1 MDTSSINA
9 LRVENLTI
17 SYGSNVVLKD
27 LRFAIKKGET
37 VAIIGRSG
45 CGKSTLLR
53 GLAALQLIDRGEIW
67 LSTRKVLDAGSL
79 MVRGWE
85 IRREVVFVPQG
96 PSLLPHM
103 TVRNNVT
110 LPLAVVRGL
119 NTRHAMSVAEDIA
132 NQLGVHDQLDSYP
145 EELSGGQLQRVQLA
159 RAMVL
164 NPKVLLLDEVTAS
177 LDPLTIE
184 DVVQA
189 LFAVRSLPGGAEC
202 AIVIVTHF
210 LGFARTFADRIV
222 FLHGGAIL
230 EEGEAKTFFESPRC
244 EETREFVRAAHWLM

>member
-1 MDTSSINA
+1 MNA
-9 LRVENLTI
+9 LRVENLTT
-17 SYGSNVVLKD
+17 SYGDNVVLRD
-27 LRFAIKKGET
+27 LRFAVAKGET

-53 GLAALQLIDRGEIW
+53 SLAALQLLDKGEIW
-67 LSTRKVLDAGSL
+67 LGTRRVVDAGSL
-79 MVRGWE
+79 TVAGWE
-85 IRREVVFVPQG
+85 IRRDVVLVPQG

-103 TVRNNVT
+103 TVHDNVA
-110 LPLAVVRGL
+110 LPLVVVRGL
-119 NTRHAMSVAEDIA
+119 RHRDAMSVAEKIA
-132 NQLGVHDQLDSYP
+132 IQLGVHDQLRSYP

-164 NPKVLLLDEVTAS
+164 NPGVLLLDEVTAS

-202 AIVIVTHF
+202 AIVVVTHL
-210 LGFARTFADRIV
+210 LGFAKTFADRIV
-222 FLHGGAIL
+222 FLHGAAIF
-230 EEGEAKTFFESPRC
+230 EEGPARTFFESPCR